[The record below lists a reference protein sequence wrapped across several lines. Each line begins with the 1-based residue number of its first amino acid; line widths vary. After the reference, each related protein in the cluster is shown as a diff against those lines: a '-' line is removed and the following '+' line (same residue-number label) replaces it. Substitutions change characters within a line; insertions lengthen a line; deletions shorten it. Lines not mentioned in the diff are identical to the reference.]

1 MHAKKAWALL
11 GLEPTEDRR
20 AIKKA
25 YAAKLKAIDPD
36 KDIAH
41 FQNLRA
47 AMKTAEW
54 EAERLAN
61 PQDYEHWDDFGDD
74 WDDEDEASTE
84 IGEAAVEPEITADT
98 FADPMAAITN
108 DDIDAAGPTKTR
120 APDFEPVV
128 HDDAEPDDDPDD
140 DPEPQTWDEDDDD
153 EPEETGLKSEISA
166 LLWGDEPIDEA
177 ALKTKVTEL
186 INDPAMEQ
194 IDASREVEEWLG
206 WTLFNCGNRA
216 DSVIPMVVKH
226 FNWAAQTGMVGG
238 NYYFENLAHRADD
251 LGVVERLKDP
261 THRWHR
267 AYAVL
272 TSPAPPKISFSDS
285 WKYKTEVGD
294 LLQSLRAHNPEVEQ
308 ALDADHV
315 ALWDK
320 KTVNA
325 PQIGEEGNTGP
336 SIWVW
341 LFIGWIVIKLIG
353 LLSGL

>member
-41 FQNLRA
+41 FQDLRA

-54 EAERLAN
+54 EADRIAN
-61 PQDYEHWDDFGDD
+61 PQDYAHWDDWDD
-74 WDDEDEASTE
+74 WDDENIAS
-84 IGEAAVEPEITADT
+84 GEMDDAAVEPAITANT
-98 FADPMAAITN
+98 FTDPMAAITD

-128 HDDAEPDDDPDD
+128 HDDAAQGG

-153 EPEETGLKSEISA
+153 EPEEMGLKSEISA
-166 LLWGDEPIDEA
+166 MLWGDEPVDEA
-177 ALKTKVTEL
+177 ALKAKVTEL

-216 DSVIPMVVKH
+216 DNVIPMVVEH

-238 NYYFENLAHRADD
+238 NYYFENLAQRADD

-261 THRWHR
+261 AHRWHR
-267 AYAVL
+267 AYTVL

-285 WKYKTEVGD
+285 WKYKTEIGD
-294 LLQSLRAHNPEVEQ
+294 LLNSLRTHNPEVEQ

-320 KTVNA
+320 KTINA

-336 SIWVW
+336 SIWLW
-341 LFIGWIVIKLIG
+341 LFIGWVVFKAIGAIV
-353 LLSGL
+353 SGL